1 MDTRFH
7 FIARVKLTLA
17 NGDVVTEFMSDCIC
31 ATSLENAE
39 AQAESAIRE
48 MAFDLDCNKVDAPV
62 EDVEILSRTW
72 V

>member
-7 FIARVKLTLA
+7 FIAKVKLTLA
-17 NGDVVTEFMSDCIC
+17 NGDVVTEFMSNHIL
-31 ATSLENAE
+31 ASTLENAE
-39 AQAESAIRE
+39 AQAESVIRE
-48 MAFDLDCNKVDAPV
+48 MAFDLDGDKVDAPV